1 MPSGENDSPALFDC
15 SLIHVRIRQHPVDS
29 KFEAQAVL
37 AVGLHG
43 PMALGVVPFGE
54 DDAPALHCLTIF

>member
-1 MPSGENDSPALFDC
+1 MVGTLLQLWGLGALPSGEDAGPALFDC

-43 PMALGVVPFGE
+43 PRLSV
-54 DDAPALHCLTIF
+54 